1 MNETQGPTPG
11 PIDYGEI
18 SYAQYASGSGS
29 LVLVFEY
36 LVLPGQDSG
45 GTPVRLP
52 INTTSGGF
60 QLRLDAGARIY
71 RRSSVPATVAYS
83 TINASSVEEAGVI
96 LDNTEPAVNR
106 SYGVRSLSPNG
117 TYYAGDTILLS
128 VGFDSIVELN
138 PAAPLALSL
147 DVGWRVSAFYSSG
160 APGKILTFT
169 YVVAEDEQSSHL
181 NIYGDGS
188 QALAFQG

>member
-1 MNETQGPTPG
+1 M
-11 PIDYGEI
+11 
-18 SYAQYASGSGS
+18 
-29 LVLVFEY
+29 
-36 LVLPGQDSG
+36 
-45 GTPVRLP
+45 
-52 INTTSGGF
+52 
-60 QLRLDAGARIY
+60 
-71 RRSSVPATVAYS
+71 
-83 TINASSVEEAGVI
+83 
-96 LDNTEPAVNR
+96 
-106 SYGVRSLSPNG
+106 
-117 TYYAGDTILLS
+117 LS

-188 QALAFQG
+188 QALAFSGLGGYLRKASDAPSVDADLNLRAARFSLLNTSHLKIDGRAPQILEYGISRRRTPDDTEIRKKNTTLSKMVSPA